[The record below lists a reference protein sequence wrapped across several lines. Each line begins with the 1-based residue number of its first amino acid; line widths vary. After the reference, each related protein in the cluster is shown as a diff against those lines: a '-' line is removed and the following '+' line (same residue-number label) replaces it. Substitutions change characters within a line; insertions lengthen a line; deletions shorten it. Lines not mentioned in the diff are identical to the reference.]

1 MTHPLWGFA
10 TGLCVL
16 LSGCTREA
24 PPGPTS
30 RSASPVS
37 ASAAVERDEQL
48 ERCSVLS
55 QKIRRAAALPGAAK
69 FEAKRSEILGRA
81 RGEPMLFLREPE
93 PTPAA
98 ELPEVAL
105 RVQRA
110 TAKRG
115 PFARVVSLRRALA
128 GDRPALRAL
137 LLPQGYVYSADPIE
151 ALALVTRLALTDL
164 FDEDT
169 IYLQRGEVIHALQR
183 VRGRDARYEHA
194 DGSRAELLFGDR
206 VATSR
211 DALDAPL
218 HRDARALQD
227 RLGFDR
233 MEVEHASK
241 DGILARLRFGAAWT
255 KVTLA
260 SDGAALSLSCFRE
273 PQERRLRIEKH
284 LASEAPRRAALTRL
298 RHAVDAYV
306 REALPFDRPRGEE
319 TADRDGQLRP
329 AWRFAYLAGR
339 QGFQFDEQWYPVYD
353 SEGRPHPPQVCVDFV
368 LDSFERAND
377 TWYSP
382 RGEPPQRS
390 AGRLDFNAFGIENR
404 RAVLALGEFAR
415 ERTELF
421 EHERLAPEE
430 RIKFRERER
439 FFGFLTEHADRFRA
453 GDIVAIQGLKNDG
466 KIHQHAILIER
477 TDPLSGFPYGLADQ
491 MKRPRRRT
499 WEGIMAE
506 APLRSLLYRI
516 RPKDSVLVPTGASPV
531 VAGAAG
537 TASASIR

>member
-1 MTHPLWGFA
+1 MP
-10 TGLCVL
+10 
-16 LSGCTREA
+16 A
-24 PPGPTS
+24 PRPAGTE
-30 RSASPVS
+30 
-37 ASAAVERDEQL
+37 SAAAVPEGDKQLDRCVMRTEQ
-48 ERCSVLS
+48 
-55 QKIRRAAALPGAAK
+55 IRRKPAQPGVPE

-81 RGEPMLFLREPE
+81 RGEPMLFLRPPE
-93 PTPAA
+93 LTP
-98 ELPEVAL
+98 EEQLPAVAL
-105 RVQRA
+105 RIQKA
-110 TAKRG
+110 TAKRS
-115 PFARVVSLRRALA
+115 PFARVVSLRRALS
-128 GDRPALRAL
+128 GDRAALRAL

-151 ALALVTRLALTDL
+151 ALALVTRLTLTDL
-164 FDEDT
+164 FEEDA
-169 IYLQRGEVIHALQR
+169 IYLHRGEVIHALR
-183 VRGRDARYEHA
+183 RMGRDARYEHD

-206 VATSR
+206 VATAR
-211 DALDAPL
+211 EALRTPL
-218 HRDARALQD
+218 HRDVRALQD

-233 MEVEHASK
+233 MEVEHASEE
-241 DGILARLRFGAAWT
+241 GIVAKLRFGAAWT

-260 SDGAALSLSCFRE
+260 SDGAALRLDCFRE
-273 PQERRLRIEKH
+273 PQARRLRIEKH
-284 LASEAPRRAALTRL
+284 LASEAPRRAALNRI
-298 RHAVDAYV
+298 RQAVDAYV
-306 REALPFDRPRGEE
+306 SEALPFDRPRGEE

-339 QGFQFDEQWYPVYD
+339 TSFQLDEQWYPVYD

-382 RGEPPQRS
+382 RGEAPRRH

-430 RIKFRERER
+430 RIKFRDRER

-516 RPKDSVLVPTGASPV
+516 RPKDSVLVPTGASS
-531 VAGAAG
+531 VAVGAASA
-537 TASASIR
+537 ASASIR